1 MRKIKWYYHEN
12 ILKNKKKL
20 GNTPHK
26 NMEKQKKMKNE
37 MQEKPRVWKNPRMNS
52 NKQEKK
58 KQKTKNYSP
67 THTPY
72 NVSGSHKKIQ
82 KQNKLIHHPMK

>member
-37 MQEKPRVWKNPRMNS
+37 MQEIWKNPRMNS

-58 KQKTKNYSP
+58 KAENKKLLTNSHTLQCQWVPQKNTKTK
-67 THTPY
+67 
-72 NVSGSHKKIQ
+72 
-82 KQNKLIHHPMK
+82 